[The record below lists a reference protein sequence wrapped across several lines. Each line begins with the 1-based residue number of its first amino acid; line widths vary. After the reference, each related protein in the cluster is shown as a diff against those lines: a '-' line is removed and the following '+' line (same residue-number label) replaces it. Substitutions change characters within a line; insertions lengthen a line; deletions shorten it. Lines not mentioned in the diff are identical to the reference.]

1 MKMKAFLAIVALA
14 SAVIAFP
21 SPSDG
26 NETEVNTN
34 YLIQNTPSN
43 CEPGLDYCFEQI
55 VRDLGALLSF
65 FPIIRLHGSIAA
77 QHKSLLK
84 FFLPDLKLIISKAS
98 RNKEFCTNTAT
109 KNSETTRCHVT
120 PARNGRGRSTT
131 AGTDQVRGTRCLS
144 VQRVRNLHLRSG
156 AIGARQA
163 SAFSCRS
170 AVYLGPMCL
179 PPHLTTSGRIARMS
193 KR

>member
-14 SAVIAFP
+14 CAVIAFP

-65 FPIIRLHGSIAA
+65 SPIIRLPGSIAA

-84 FFLPDLKLIISKAS
+84 FFFP
-98 RNKEFCTNTAT
+98 RRRET
-109 KNSETTRCHVT
+109 KNSAPILRPRIQKRRAVMSRLQEMAVAARLLLGRTRCVE
-120 PARNGRGRSTT
+120 
-131 AGTDQVRGTRCLS
+131 
-144 VQRVRNLHLRSG
+144 
-156 AIGARQA
+156 
-163 SAFSCRS
+163 
-170 AVYLGPMCL
+170 LGV
-179 PPHLTTSGRIARMS
+179 
-193 KR
+193 